1 MVAFNFK
8 ARFVVPIELRIKRQ
22 TIRNVRK
29 RNARPGD
36 TLQLMTGP
44 RFSPRRIG
52 TAQCEAA
59 GPIQITF
66 GDAAKVHVEKVWAT
80 GFIEPEIMISATSLD
95 SFAVRDGFGDWGDL
109 EDFWRETH
117 DPGLGWSGW
126 WTFWGETFKGP
137 LDD

>member
-8 ARFVVPIELRIKRQ
+8 ARFVMPIELRIKRG

-59 GPIQITF
+59 GPIQIDF
-66 GDAAKVHVEKVWAT
+66 GAGEIHVEAVDLSGRMDPAA
-80 GFIEPEIMISATSLD
+80 FMLEDAD
-95 SFAVRDGFGDWGDL
+95 RFAMQDGFT
-109 EDFWRETH
+109 DFADMERFWKETH
-117 DPGLGWSGW
+117 GEPRFTGW
-126 WTFWGETFKGP
+126 WTFWGDTFKGP
-137 LDD
+137 LDH